1 MLTSQAHL
9 SLRMQQAYKIL
20 PRPYIEPFLKTRRIN
35 FRNWWWSHYNRLG
48 VDEMQ
53 LNYEIFAHTTQRV
66 ITSEMLVGSFFT
78 RSFATIRSL
87 ICSETLT
94 NFEGP
99 ETPGTRSGT
108 QTKEPAVVRASWYI
122 ASHVYV
128 RAVALLLP
136 LPSPGE
142 LGQKRIEVYHAY
154 RDIQTG
160 DRSSLTCASGTVR
173 LLVRTF
179 KTGNDV
185 DDLEHSIVHSLFK
198 HFI

>member
-35 FRNWWWSHYNRLG
+35 FRNRWWSHYNRLG

-94 NFEGP
+94 SFEALKL
-99 ETPGTRSGT
+99 PGLDRVPKPRNLQSSELHDTLPRMCT
-108 QTKEPAVVRASWYI
+108 Y
-122 ASHVYV
+122 
-128 RAVALLLP
+128 ALLRCSCHCLP
-136 LPSPGE
+136 QGN
-142 LGQKRIEVYHAY
+142 LG
-154 RDIQTG
+154 
-160 DRSSLTCASGTVR
+160 RSA
-173 LLVRTF
+173 
-179 KTGNDV
+179 
-185 DDLEHSIVHSLFK
+185 
-198 HFI
+198 